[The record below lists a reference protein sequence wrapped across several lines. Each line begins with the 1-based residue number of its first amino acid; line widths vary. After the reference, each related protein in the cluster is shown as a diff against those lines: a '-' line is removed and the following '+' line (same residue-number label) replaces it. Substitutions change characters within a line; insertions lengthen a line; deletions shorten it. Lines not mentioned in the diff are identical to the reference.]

1 MKMLNNETVYQR
13 IVLGIEIE
21 AITITHKKV
30 RFKKNKT
37 SNEGQAI
44 DKNCERKDL
53 GHSPHKRKV
62 STMYTEVE
70 IFQVTA
76 QKKVSKKEQNLF
88 SND

>member
-1 MKMLNNETVYQR
+1 MKMLNNETVYQG

-30 RFKKNKT
+30 RLKKNKT

-53 GHSPHKRKV
+53 GFTS
-62 STMYTEVE
+62 
-70 IFQVTA
+70 
-76 QKKVSKKEQNLF
+76 QKKGFHDVYRGRNIPSHGAEKGL
-88 SND
+88 